1 LNRHFLTRRSIRL
14 LVIFGILLIAQ
25 GFCLAADA
33 DVIDGWQQ
41 FERRVKDDL
50 ISYEEGLKEIQH
62 WWGVLQ
68 QAYPAGKFDGSI
80 FFPLKGY
87 GLKHVGGKQ
96 GEGYRP
102 SRYEFLGPKRRI
114 GHPAQDIFVYDGNQD
129 TLDDRTGNPIEV
141 LALAEGIVVSTFS
154 DWRPSSFEDPGNG
167 KRGGNYVWIYHP
179 ALKLFS
185 YSAHLETVTVQL
197 GERVAGGQPIGTLG
211 RTGTNAYAERS
222 PTHLH
227 LMLLRASDMAPFNP
241 FTLLAQTSGG
251 PEKEAS
257 VAAAPG
263 KAVLKSP

>member
-1 LNRHFLTRRSIRL
+1 MVAASSS
-14 LVIFGILLIAQ
+14 AQ
-25 GFCLAADA
+25 SGCFPPCE
-33 DVIDGWQQ
+33 IEGWQQ

-50 ISYEEGLKEIQH
+50 ISYEEGLREIQF

-68 QAYPAGKFDGSI
+68 QAYPAGKFDGRI
-80 FFPLKGY
+80 FFPLKDY
-87 GLKHVGGKQ
+87 GLKHVGGKL

-102 SRYEFLGPKRRI
+102 SRYEFVGPKRRI
-114 GHPAQDIFVYDGNQD
+114 GHPAQDIFAYDGNQD
-129 TLDDRTGNPIEV
+129 SLDDRTGNPIDV

-154 DWRPSSFEDPGNG
+154 EWTPSPQEPVNG

-197 GERVAGGQPIGTLG
+197 GERVAGGQPIATLG

-227 LMLLRASDMAPFNP
+227 LMLLRANDMAPINP
-241 FTLLAQTSGG
+241 FPLLAQTSDG
-251 PEKEAS
+251 PKKETH

-263 KAVLKSP
+263 KAVSKRVR